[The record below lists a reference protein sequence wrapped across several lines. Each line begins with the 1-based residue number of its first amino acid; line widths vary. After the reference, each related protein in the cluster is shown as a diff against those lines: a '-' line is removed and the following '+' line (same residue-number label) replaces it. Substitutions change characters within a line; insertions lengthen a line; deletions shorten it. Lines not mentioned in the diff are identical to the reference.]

1 MGLENLSRQD
11 IELILE
17 TAKSFKEVSSRD
29 IKKVPALRGKTV
41 VTLFF
46 EPSTRTRIS
55 FELAAKRLSADTLN
69 IAANVSS
76 TSKGETLL
84 DTARNIEAMN
94 VDAMV
99 VRHSSSGSVL
109 LLAEGL
115 KCSVV
120 NAGDGCRE
128 HPTQALLDM
137 FTLQEKFG
145 RIEGLKVGII
155 GDILHSR
162 VARSNIWGL
171 TSLGAKVTVC
181 GPATLMPRGI
191 EALGVDVCYD
201 LKKVLKQ
208 SDAVIALRLQK
219 ERQQDKFLPS
229 MREYSRLFGIN
240 QAKLNEGS
248 DHLIVMHPGPTNRG
262 VELSA
267 DVADGKQ
274 SVILDQVTNGVAVRM
289 AVLYLVLGT
298 KYNVPLFF
306 ITEGRG
312 IFMGLLIK
320 NAIIV
325 NADKIWDKPQDIL
338 CEEGKIT
345 QIAAGITAG
354 THEIIDA
361 AGKKV
366 LPGLIDIHTHLRQP
380 GREDKETI
388 ETGSRAAVK
397 GGFTSIMCM
406 PNTNPVIDNAMVVEF
421 IIREANRVGLC
432 NVYPIGAITKGQQ
445 DGELTDMAELKAAG
459 CLAFSDDGKSVLNSR
474 LFRLAMEYAKMLDV
488 LIIEHCQDP
497 LLSAGGVMNEG
508 VVSTKIGLKGDPG
521 IAETVTVA
529 RDIEIALYL
538 ECPGASGA
546 YVA

>member
-1 MGLENLSRQD
+1 MSWKHRHLLGLENLSRQD

-84 DTARNIEAMN
+84 DTARNIEAMS

-99 VRHSSSGSVL
+99 VRHSLSGSVL

-171 TSLGAKVTVC
+171 TKLGAKVTVC

-191 EALGVDVCYD
+191 EAMGVDVCYD
-201 LKKVLKQ
+201 LTKVLKQ

-240 QAKLNEGS
+240 QAKLNEGG

-298 KYNVPLFF
+298 K
-306 ITEGRG
+306 TE
-312 IFMGLLIK
+312 
-320 NAIIV
+320 
-325 NADKIWDKPQDIL
+325 
-338 CEEGKIT
+338 
-345 QIAAGITAG
+345 
-354 THEIIDA
+354 
-361 AGKKV
+361 
-366 LPGLIDIHTHLRQP
+366 
-380 GREDKETI
+380 
-388 ETGSRAAVK
+388 
-397 GGFTSIMCM
+397 
-406 PNTNPVIDNAMVVEF
+406 
-421 IIREANRVGLC
+421 
-432 NVYPIGAITKGQQ
+432 
-445 DGELTDMAELKAAG
+445 
-459 CLAFSDDGKSVLNSR
+459 
-474 LFRLAMEYAKMLDV
+474 
-488 LIIEHCQDP
+488 
-497 LLSAGGVMNEG
+497 
-508 VVSTKIGLKGDPG
+508 
-521 IAETVTVA
+521 
-529 RDIEIALYL
+529 
-538 ECPGASGA
+538 
-546 YVA
+546 

>member
-1 MGLENLSRQD
+1 MIWKHKHLLGLEDLSRQD
-11 IELILE
+11 LELILE

-41 VTLFF
+41 VNLFF
-46 EPSTRTRIS
+46 EASTRTRIS

-69 IAANVSS
+69 IAVNVSS

-109 LLAEGL
+109 LLAAGL

-128 HPTQALLDM
+128 HPTQALLDI

-145 RIEGLKVGII
+145 HIEGLKIGIV

-171 TSLGAKVTVC
+171 TKLGAKVTVC

-191 EALGVDVCYD
+191 ESLGVEVCYD

-240 QAKLNEGS
+240 QTKLSEGN

-298 KYNVPLFF
+298 K
-306 ITEGRG
+306 TE
-312 IFMGLLIK
+312 
-320 NAIIV
+320 
-325 NADKIWDKPQDIL
+325 
-338 CEEGKIT
+338 
-345 QIAAGITAG
+345 
-354 THEIIDA
+354 
-361 AGKKV
+361 
-366 LPGLIDIHTHLRQP
+366 
-380 GREDKETI
+380 
-388 ETGSRAAVK
+388 
-397 GGFTSIMCM
+397 
-406 PNTNPVIDNAMVVEF
+406 
-421 IIREANRVGLC
+421 
-432 NVYPIGAITKGQQ
+432 
-445 DGELTDMAELKAAG
+445 
-459 CLAFSDDGKSVLNSR
+459 
-474 LFRLAMEYAKMLDV
+474 
-488 LIIEHCQDP
+488 
-497 LLSAGGVMNEG
+497 
-508 VVSTKIGLKGDPG
+508 
-521 IAETVTVA
+521 
-529 RDIEIALYL
+529 
-538 ECPGASGA
+538 
-546 YVA
+546 

>member
-1 MGLENLSRQD
+1 MSWKHKHLLGLENLSRQD
-11 IELILE
+11 IEMVLQ

-145 RIEGLKVGII
+145 RIADLKVGII

-171 TSLGAKVTVC
+171 TKLGAKVTVC

-201 LKKVLKQ
+201 LKKVIKQ
-208 SDAVIALRLQK
+208 SDALIALRLQK

-248 DHLIVMHPGPTNRG
+248 DSLIVMHPGPTNRG

-298 KYNVPLFF
+298 K
-306 ITEGRG
+306 T
-312 IFMGLLIK
+312 
-320 NAIIV
+320 
-325 NADKIWDKPQDIL
+325 
-338 CEEGKIT
+338 
-345 QIAAGITAG
+345 
-354 THEIIDA
+354 
-361 AGKKV
+361 
-366 LPGLIDIHTHLRQP
+366 
-380 GREDKETI
+380 
-388 ETGSRAAVK
+388 
-397 GGFTSIMCM
+397 
-406 PNTNPVIDNAMVVEF
+406 
-421 IIREANRVGLC
+421 
-432 NVYPIGAITKGQQ
+432 
-445 DGELTDMAELKAAG
+445 
-459 CLAFSDDGKSVLNSR
+459 
-474 LFRLAMEYAKMLDV
+474 
-488 LIIEHCQDP
+488 
-497 LLSAGGVMNEG
+497 
-508 VVSTKIGLKGDPG
+508 
-521 IAETVTVA
+521 
-529 RDIEIALYL
+529 
-538 ECPGASGA
+538 
-546 YVA
+546 